1 MPLVEGSQHA
11 RNCPLY
17 SPLNAR
23 KPLLRIRVT
32 AFCLSVLTHVHHA
45 PAMLRHD
52 DERGERAIVQIVRC
66 EPHFKQPCS
75 CGCRKGA
82 CALYYF
88 TEHRNRVCRLARRL
102 ERGQSVVERV
112 NRLKVDFA
120 ANGAEMD
127 LNIAADQ
134 IGQRAAPM
142 NELSFS
148 IDREIA
154 AGKDRRIVT

>member
-1 MPLVEGSQHA
+1 
-11 RNCPLY
+11 
-17 SPLNAR
+17 
-23 KPLLRIRVT
+23 
-32 AFCLSVLTHVHHA
+32 
-45 PAMLRHD
+45 
-52 DERGERAIVQIVRC
+52 
-66 EPHFKQPCS
+66 
-75 CGCRKGA
+75 
-82 CALYYF
+82 
-88 TEHRNRVCRLARRL
+88 
-102 ERGQSVVERV
+102 V